1 MLDFLIKP
9 PPLSQHQWR
18 LLALVA
24 LAAIFGSYSQALLP
38 LALPQIQ
45 ATLAVPTAQLGAMGA
60 VIRLGALPA
69 FGFALSADAFG
80 RRRLLLV
87 AIVAYA
93 LLTGV
98 TAFAPTVV
106 IFVAA
111 QFGVRLFVTVAAVL
125 ANVMIIEEFPAQSRG
140 WGIGVYTALASVGG
154 GSAALLFA
162 AIDVVPGGWRALYL
176 VGLLALGLIGLWRTH
191 LSETTRF
198 QMRRAKQVKTPR
210 RWRLLAPL
218 AQIAAIY
225 RGRLLAVGAVMLL
238 FNLGGDAAL
247 FYDPTYLQQQH
258 GWQPWQI
265 TLLNLGAGF
274 MALLGSA
281 VAGRA
286 GDRTGRKR
294 AASAF
299 LLTMPLFILAYY
311 HAAGWWL
318 PLFWAGLLFTSIG
331 ATVTLSALSSELFPT
346 AYRSTAA
353 GAMAVLATLSGAMSL
368 LAHDFL
374 RQVVG
379 SPWSAVSLL
388 ALLILPAPL
397 LLGYLPE
404 TSGRTLEEIAPEAL
418 EKS

>member
-125 ANVMIIEEFPAQSRG
+125 ANVMIIEEFPAQARG

-154 GSAALLFA
+154 GSGALLFA

-176 VGLLALGLIGLWRTH
+176 VGLLALGLSGLWRTH
-191 LSETTRF
+191 LPETTRF
-198 QMRRAKQVKTPR
+198 QTQRAQQAATPH
-210 RWRLLAPL
+210 RWRLAAPL
-218 AQIAAIY
+218 AQLAATY
-225 RGRLLAVGAVMLL
+225 PGRLLAVGAVVLL

-265 TLLNLGAGF
+265 ALLNLGAGF

-281 VAGRA
+281 VAGQA

-294 AASAF
+294 AARAF
-299 LLTMPLFILAYY
+299 LVTMPLFIIAYY
-311 HAAGWWL
+311 QAAGWWL
-318 PLFWAGLLFTSIG
+318 PFFWAGLLFTSIG

-388 ALLILPAPL
+388 ALLLLLTPL
-397 LLGYLPE
+397 LIAYLPE
-404 TSGRTLEEIAPEAL
+404 TSGRSLEEIAPE
-418 EKS
+418 

>member
-1 MLDFLIKP
+1 MLNFFTKP
-9 PPLSQHQWR
+9 PPLSPQQWR
-18 LLALVA
+18 LLGVLS

-45 ATLAVPTAQLGAMGA
+45 ATLAVPTAHLGVMGA

-69 FGFALSADAFG
+69 FGFALGADYFG

-98 TAFAPTVV
+98 TALAPTLTV
-106 IFVAA
+106 FVAA
-111 QFGVRLFVTVAAVL
+111 QFGMRLFVTVTAVL
-125 ANVMIIEEFPAQSRG
+125 ANVMIIEEFPAGARG

-154 GSAALLFA
+154 GTAAVCFA
-162 AIDVVPGGWRALYL
+162 AVELLPGGWRALYL
-176 VGLLALGLIGLWRTH
+176 VGLLPLGVIGMWRTY
-191 LSETTRF
+191 LPETARF
-198 QMRRAKQVKTPR
+198 QTQRAKLPTPPWRSGLVAPLTQLGTSYPR
-210 RWRLLAPL
+210 RLLV
-218 AQIAAIY
+218 I
-225 RGRLLAVGAVMLL
+225 GAVVLL
-238 FNLGGDAAL
+238 VNLGGDAAL

-265 TLLNLGAGF
+265 ALLNLGAGF

-281 VAGRA
+281 VAGRVS
-286 GDRTGRKR
+286 DRTGRKR
-294 AASAF
+294 AASGF
-299 LLTMPLFILAYY
+299 LLAMPLFIIAYY
-311 HAAGWWL
+311 QADGWRL

-353 GAMAVLATLSGAMSL
+353 GAMAVIATISGALSL
-368 LAHDFL
+368 LVHGFL

-388 ALLILPAPL
+388 ALLLLFTPL
-397 LLGYLPE
+397 LIAYLPE
-404 TSGRTLEEIAPEAL
+404 TSGRPLEEIAPE
-418 EKS
+418 

>member
-1 MLDFLIKP
+1 MFDFFLRP
-9 PPLSQHQWR
+9 PPLSQKQWR

-24 LAAIFGSYSQALLP
+24 LAAIFGAYSQALLP

-45 ATLAVPTAQLGAMGA
+45 ASLAIPTAQLGMMGA

-69 FGFALSADAFG
+69 FGFALSADHVG

-98 TAFAPTVV
+98 TAFAPTTT
-106 IFVAA
+106 IFVIA

-125 ANVMIIEEFPAQSRG
+125 ANVMIIEEFPAHARG
-140 WGIGVYTALASVGG
+140 WGIGVYTALASIGG

-162 AIDVVPGGWRALYL
+162 VIDLVPGGWRALYL
-176 VGLLALGLIGLWRTH
+176 VGLLALGLVGVWRAH
-191 LSETTRF
+191 LPETTRF
-198 QMRRAKQVKTPR
+198 QAERARQAAASH
-210 RWRLLAPL
+210 RWRLMAPAVQLAATYP
-218 AQIAAIY
+218 
-225 RGRLLAVGAVMLL
+225 GRLLVVGSVVLL

-265 TLLNLGAGF
+265 ALLNLSAGF

-281 VAGRA
+281 VAGQA
-286 GDRTGRKR
+286 GDRMGRKR
-294 AASAF
+294 AATAF

-311 HAAGWWL
+311 HASGWWL

-331 ATVTLSALSSELFPT
+331 ATVTVSALSSELFPT
-346 AYRSTAA
+346 ANRSTAA
-353 GAMAVLATLSGAMSL
+353 GAMAVIATMSGAMSL
-368 LAHDFL
+368 LAHGL
-374 RQVVG
+374 IQQVID
-379 SPWSAVSLL
+379 SPWSAVGLL

-397 LLGYLPE
+397 LIGYLPE
-404 TSGRTLEEIAPEAL
+404 TSGRALEEIAPE
-418 EKS
+418 

>member
-1 MLDFLIKP
+1 MLDFFTKP
-9 PPLSQHQWR
+9 PPLSRQQWR
-18 LLALVA
+18 LLGVLS
-24 LAAIFGSYSQALLP
+24 LAAIFGSYSQALLS

-45 ATLAVPTAQLGAMGA
+45 ATLAVPTAHLGVMGA

-69 FGFALSADAFG
+69 FGFALGADYFG

-98 TAFAPTVV
+98 TALAPTLAV
-106 IFVAA
+106 FVAA
-111 QFGVRLFVTVAAVL
+111 QFGMRLFVTVTAVL
-125 ANVMIIEEFPAQSRG
+125 ANVMIIEEFPANARG

-154 GSAALLFA
+154 GTAALCFA
-162 AIDVVPGGWRALYL
+162 AITFLPGGWRALYL
-176 VGLLALGLIGLWRTH
+176 VGLLALGLAGVWRMH
-191 LSETTRF
+191 LPETTRF
-198 QMRRAKQVKTPR
+198 QAQRAKQPALHWR
-210 RWRLLAPL
+210 RGLAAPL
-218 AQIAAIY
+218 AQLMAAY
-225 RGRLLAVGAVMLL
+225 PRRLLVIGAVVLL
-238 FNLGGDAAL
+238 VNLGGDAAL

-265 TLLNLGAGF
+265 ALLNLGAGF

-281 VAGRA
+281 VAGQA
-286 GDRTGRKR
+286 GDRSGRKR

-299 LLTMPLFILAYY
+299 LVTMPLFIMAYY

-353 GAMAVLATLSGAMSL
+353 GAMAVLATISGAMSL
-368 LAHDFL
+368 LAHSFL

-388 ALLILPAPL
+388 ALLLLLTPL
-397 LLGYLPE
+397 LIAYLPE
-404 TSGRTLEEIAPEAL
+404 TSGRSLEEIAPE
-418 EKS
+418 